1 METKDQLVH
10 SIREWVKIDNEIRK
24 LRSEANK
31 RKKTQKKLSES
42 LMDVMRKNQIDEFE
56 LNDGKLMYN
65 KRSVKKPITQKIL
78 LGILASYYEGDV
90 KKALDLNNYIMESR
104 EEVEVEKITRKL
116 YVPENMI
123 KSDDNL

>member
-123 KSDDNL
+123 KSDDNV

>member
-116 YVPENMI
+116 YIPENMI
-123 KSDDNL
+123 KSVDN